1 MGIERPNA
9 KLFMSLTEDVTS
21 RRKVLVPEYREGLDA
36 VSKLL
41 LKAAPLPDLYF
52 HLRDHPLQNPAKAKV
67 HCEHGFSSLRSAV
80 KIYLDVNFF
89 LNFNR
94 MSLY

>member
-1 MGIERPNA
+1 MEIERPNA

-21 RRKVLVPEYREGLDA
+21 RRKVLVPEYGEGLDA

-67 HCEHGFSSLRSAV
+67 HCEYGFASLRSAV
-80 KIYLDVNFF
+80 KVYLDVNFYF
-89 LNFNR
+89 YFN
-94 MSLY
+94 